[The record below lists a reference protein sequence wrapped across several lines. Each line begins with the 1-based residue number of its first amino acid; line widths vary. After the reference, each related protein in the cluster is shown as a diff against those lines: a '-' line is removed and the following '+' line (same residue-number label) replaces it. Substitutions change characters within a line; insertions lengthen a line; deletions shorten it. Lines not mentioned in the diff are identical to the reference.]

1 MTGDTTNLEFQ
12 KNPELI
18 VIWISFSVFTVIYLL
33 NLFIGLLNE
42 EIQKIDKKTLFLHQ
56 RAEILAEIEL
66 FNLFPSQRRLKSW
79 FPDHIYYYVN
89 VDELQRKL
97 NEINS
102 SDTYKDS
109 PYKPIIHPDLLD
121 LITCKITNSIENGT
135 YNSISERINF
145 SLLKNKGQISIT
157 LKFKGKKLIDYIDH
171 IVMDNDDD
179 DKDGKEFK
187 NMNLEENN
195 IQDYLKSI
203 QNIIKSNVSKNKH
216 YLNITLEF
224 KGARLVK
231 YESQVAD

>member
-1 MTGDTTNLEFQ
+1 M
-12 KNPELI
+12 
-18 VIWISFSVFTVIYLL
+18 
-33 NLFIGLLNE
+33 
-42 EIQKIDKKTLFLHQ
+42 
-56 RAEILAEIEL
+56 
-66 FNLFPSQRRLKSW
+66 
-79 FPDHIYYYVN
+79 
-89 VDELQRKL
+89 QRKL